1 LYKAYLVSTGT
12 ELLLGKTIDTNSVFL
27 AERLSNMGIKVVGK
41 SIVGDNHEHIHNA
54 ISLGINSA
62 DIIITTGGL
71 GPTRDDLT
79 KEVACEVLDCPMV
92 EFEAEVNKLRE
103 YFHKR
108 NRNMPEINLKQAMF
122 PVDAKII
129 TNNNGTAPGMYLNKF
144 GKTLICLPGPPHE
157 IMPMY
162 IQEVEPLLQKDYGQN
177 HRQSAVIT
185 INIFGLGESQVE
197 EMLADIVEDPRGCS
211 LALIAKEGEI
221 QLRLTAEGESTA
233 HSQSILN
240 ELVDR
245 IKSVL
250 GDKIY
255 GYNEDTLPVVVA
267 NLLLQQKLTLAAAES
282 CTGGLLAKMLTDMPG
297 SSKYFWGGVVSYS
310 NEAKT
315 KILGI
320 NDKNIFQY
328 GAVSEP
334 VARDMAVQI
343 RKIASSAIG
352 VSITGIAGPE
362 GGSKTKPVGTVY
374 IGIDSQQGTQVKQLH
389 FVGNR
394 EAIRTLSAKSALD
407 WLRRL
412 LLKNEV

>member
-1 LYKAYLVSTGT
+1 
-12 ELLLGKTIDTNSVFL
+12 
-27 AERLSNMGIKVVGK
+27 
-41 SIVGDNHEHIHNA
+41 
-54 ISLGINSA
+54 
-62 DIIITTGGL
+62 
-71 GPTRDDLT
+71 
-79 KEVACEVLDCPMV
+79 
-92 EFEAEVNKLRE
+92 
-103 YFHKR
+103 
-108 NRNMPEINLKQAMF
+108 
-122 PVDAKII
+122 
-129 TNNNGTAPGMYLNKF
+129 
-144 GKTLICLPGPPHE
+144 
-157 IMPMY
+157 MY

>member
-1 LYKAYLVSTGT
+1 
-12 ELLLGKTIDTNSVFL
+12 
-27 AERLSNMGIKVVGK
+27 
-41 SIVGDNHEHIHNA
+41 
-54 ISLGINSA
+54 
-62 DIIITTGGL
+62 
-71 GPTRDDLT
+71 
-79 KEVACEVLDCPMV
+79 MV

-282 CTGGLLAKMLTDMPG
+282 CTGGLLAKRLQICLVAPNIL
-297 SSKYFWGGVVSYS
+297 GGAVSY

-343 RKIASSAIG
+343 RK
-352 VSITGIAGPE
+352 
-362 GGSKTKPVGTVY
+362 
-374 IGIDSQQGTQVKQLH
+374 
-389 FVGNR
+389 
-394 EAIRTLSAKSALD
+394 
-407 WLRRL
+407 
-412 LLKNEV
+412 